1 MISEPGYNEDLIFES
16 PWPDDGLQIC
26 ADYDYSDA
34 PDWANERSWYIK
46 RTIRINTR
54 RDIKCQKIYW

>member
-1 MISEPGYNEDLIFES
+1 MKNTPGYDENLIFEG

-34 PDWANERSWYIK
+34 PDWANERSWYIREQYELTHK
-46 RTIRINTR
+46 EI
-54 RDIKCQKIYW
+54 